1 MTNQTYHTP
10 PITHISAI
18 YPIFTC
24 DGFLILHD
32 SAIII
37 LEERVMKIIWKMINS
52 LYVKCE
58 TKNLLFL
65 ALSTVGCALLG
76 AAVWLLAGSWFLPD
90 KVWFICFSGYSAVFI
105 GYIGG
110 ILYLFGHDY

>member
-1 MTNQTYHTP
+1 
-10 PITHISAI
+10 
-18 YPIFTC
+18 
-24 DGFLILHD
+24 
-32 SAIII
+32 
-37 LEERVMKIIWKMINS
+37 MKIIWKMINS
-52 LYVKCE
+52 LDVKNE

-105 GYIGG
+105 GYFSGMI
-110 ILYLFGHDY
+110 YLFGHDY